1 MPFHDATGGDAGDH
15 GNIPEI
21 VRRWQRVQTG
31 RPMTAGQ
38 LVFRGAVWLILL
50 FLIAPIV
57 VVVVLSFSSASYLTF
72 PPPAFGVRWY
82 REYLGSRDWLA
93 ATALSIEVAASVVV
107 LSTTLG
113 TLATLGLTRLP
124 PAARMLATGL
134 ILSPLVVP
142 VIIVAIGV
150 YYAFARYGLVGT
162 PLGLVLAQTCLAVP
176 FVVTSVGASLAGFD
190 RRLEMAALSLG
201 ATPFGA
207 FRQVTLP
214 LILPGILVGAL
225 FAFITSFDEL
235 VVALFLSGANAVTLP
250 RRMWED
256 LRYALDP
263 TIAAVSTLTIVVTV
277 LPLLWVHWARRRG
290 RAS

>member
-1 MPFHDATGGDAGDH
+1 VTGAPTTGGQRF
-15 GNIPEI
+15 
-21 VRRWQRVQTG
+21 VRVFV
-31 RPMTAGQ
+31 AFV
-38 LVFRGAVWLILL
+38 LVA
-50 FLIAPIV
+50 LIAPIIV
-57 VVVVLSFSSASYLTF
+57 VVLLSFSSASYLTF
-72 PPPAFGVRWY
+72 PPPALGVRWY

-93 ATALSIEVAASVVV
+93 ATWLSVEVALSVVV
-107 LSTTLG
+107 LSTVLG
-113 TLATLGLTRLP
+113 TAATLGLARLP
-124 PAARMLATGL
+124 GAVRTVATGL

-162 PLGLVLAQTCLAVP
+162 WLGLVLAHTCLAVP

-201 ATPFGA
+201 ATPWGT

-214 LILPGILVGAL
+214 LILPGVLVGAL

-235 VVALFLSGANAVTLP
+235 VVSLFLSGANAVTLP

-263 TIAAVSTLTIVVTV
+263 TIAAVSTLTILVTV
-277 LPLLWVHWARRRG
+277 VPMIWVDLARRRG
-290 RAS
+290 RS

>member
-1 MPFHDATGGDAGDH
+1 MTGGAVTGGAATGGTALL
-15 GNIPEI
+15 
-21 VRRWQRVQTG
+21 RVLTG
-31 RPMTAGQ
+31 
-38 LVFRGAVWLILL
+38 VILL
-50 FLIAPIV
+50 LMIMPILV
-57 VVVVLSFSSASYLTF
+57 VVLLSFSSASYLSF

-82 REYLGSRDWLA
+82 REYFDSRDWLG
-93 ATALSIEVAASVVV
+93 ATSLSLIVAACVVV
-107 LSTTLG
+107 LSTVLG
-113 TLATLGLTRLP
+113 TAATLGLARLP
-124 PAARMLATGL
+124 ATARMLAAGL
-134 ILSPLVVP
+134 ILSPLIMP
-142 VIIVAIGV
+142 VIIIAIGV

-162 PLGLVLAQTCLAVP
+162 PAGLVLAHTCLAVP

-201 ATPFGA
+201 ATPLGA

-214 LILPGILVGAL
+214 LILPGVVVGAL

-277 LPLLWVHWARRRG
+277 VPLLCAQFARRRG
-290 RAS
+290 A

>member
-1 MPFHDATGGDAGDH
+1 VTGG
-15 GNIPEI
+15 
-21 VRRWQRVQTG
+21 QRLLRVFV
-31 RPMTAGQ
+31 A
-38 LVFRGAVWLILL
+38 LVLVA
-50 FLIAPIV
+50 LIAPIIV
-57 VVVVLSFSSASYLTF
+57 VVLLSFSSASYLTF

-93 ATALSIEVAASVVV
+93 ATGLSIEVAVSVVI
-107 LSTTLG
+107 LSTVLG
-113 TLATLGLTRLP
+113 TAATLGLARLP
-124 PAARMLATGL
+124 PAIRMVATGL

-162 PLGLVLAQTCLAVP
+162 PLGLVLAHTCLAIP

-201 ATPFGA
+201 ATPWGT

-214 LILPGILVGAL
+214 LILPGVLVGAL

-235 VVALFLSGANAVTLP
+235 VVSLFLSGANAVTLP

-263 TIAAVSTLTIVVTV
+263 TIAAVSTLTILVTV
-277 LPLLWVHWARRRG
+277 VPMIWVDLARRRG
-290 RAS
+290 RS